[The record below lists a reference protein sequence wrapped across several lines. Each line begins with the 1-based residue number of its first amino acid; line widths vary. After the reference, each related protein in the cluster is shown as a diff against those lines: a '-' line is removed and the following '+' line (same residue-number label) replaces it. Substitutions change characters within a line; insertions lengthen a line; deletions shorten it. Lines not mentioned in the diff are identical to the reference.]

1 MLVSVKEAAE
11 KLNVSN
17 RAIQIKCNKQGI
29 VKIGNQYQITQEV
42 LDRWISS
49 NDTKDRSESE
59 TKQTF
64 SHTKRNEVRSLGSFY
79 KYIMIIA
86 IALLIVVSA
95 AFYIDLNTQINDA
108 KATIKANDT
117 SYRIEVKRLSNSL
130 NEAKEVIHRKDL
142 QLQYYRLKDSLKY
155 IKKSRL

>member
-42 LDRWISS
+42 LERWISS
-49 NDTKDRSESE
+49 NDTKERNESE
-59 TKQTF
+59 TKQTI

-79 KYIMIIA
+79 KYIMIV
-86 IALLIVVSA
+86 ALLLLVVVSA

-108 KATIKANDT
+108 NATIKTNDT
-117 SYRIEVKRLSNSL
+117 NYRTELKRLSNEL
-130 NEAKEVIHRKDL
+130 NNAKDVIHRKDL